1 MLLQKKLLLAALLG
15 ISAIFIFYACKTQK
29 PAALPDANVVN
40 PLLPESLPY
49 KRWALKIIFWLI
61 LLLMPAILLTIA

>member
-29 PAALPDANVVN
+29 PAALPDANVVVKK
-40 PLLPESLPY
+40 PRVLVFTKTKGFYHESIAPGKL
-49 KRWALKIIFWLI
+49 
-61 LLLMPAILLTIA
+61 AIQKMGT